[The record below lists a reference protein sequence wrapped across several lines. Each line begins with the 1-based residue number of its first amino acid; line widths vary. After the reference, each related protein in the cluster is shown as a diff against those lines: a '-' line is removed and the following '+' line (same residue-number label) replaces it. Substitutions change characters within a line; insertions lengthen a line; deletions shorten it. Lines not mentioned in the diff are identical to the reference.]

1 MMSAQVGREAPD
13 FTLKNTDM
21 EDVTL
26 SSYRGQKNVVLLFMP
41 LAFSSVCTR
50 EVCSVRDNLN
60 AYSTLNAEV
69 LGISVDSPF
78 SQKAWKEKEN
88 LNFTLLSD
96 FNREVVKAYGAQYDR
111 LGTFEGVAKRS
122 AFVIDKEGKVQY
134 AEVLESAGDLPN
146 FDKIDET
153 LKSLS

>member
-1 MMSAQVGREAPD
+1 MSVQVGQEAPD

-21 EDVTL
+21 EDVAL
-26 SSYRGQKNVVLLFMP
+26 SSYRGQKNVVLLFVP
-41 LAFSSVCTR
+41 LAFSGVCTR
-50 EVCSVRDNLN
+50 ELCSVRDNLN

-96 FNREVVKAYGAQYDR
+96 FNREVVKAYGAQYDK
-111 LGTFEGVAKRS
+111 LLAFEGVAKRS
-122 AFVIDKEGKVQY
+122 AFVIDKEGKVRY
-134 AEVLESAGDLPN
+134 AEVLENAGDLPN
-146 FDKIDET
+146 FDKINET
-153 LKSLS
+153 LQSLS

>member
-1 MMSAQVGREAPD
+1 MSVQVGQQAPD

-21 EDVTL
+21 TDVTL
-26 SSYRGQKNVVLLFMP
+26 SSFRGQKNVVLLFVP
-41 LAFSSVCTR
+41 LAFSGVCTK
-50 EVCSVRDNLN
+50 ELCSVRDDLN
-60 AYSTLNAEV
+60 AYSNLNAEV

-78 SQKAWKEKEN
+78 AQKAWKEKEN

-111 LGTFEGVAKRS
+111 LMAFEGVAKRS
-122 AFVIDKEGKVQY
+122 AFVIDKAGNIQY

-146 FDKIDET
+146 FDRINEA
-153 LKSLS
+153 LQRLS

>member
-1 MMSAQVGREAPD
+1 MMSAQVGQAAPD

-26 SSYRGQKNVVLLFMP
+26 SSYRGRKNVVLLFMP
-41 LAFSSVCTR
+41 LAFSGVCTN

-60 AYSTLNAEV
+60 TYSTLDAEV
-69 LGISVDSPF
+69 FGISVDSPF

-96 FNREVVKAYGAQYDR
+96 FNREVVKAYGAQYDK
-111 LGTFEGVAKRS
+111 LGAFEGVAKRS

-146 FDKIDET
+146 FDKVNET
-153 LKSLS
+153 LQRLS

>member
-1 MMSAQVGREAPD
+1 MSVQVGQEAPD

-26 SSYRGQKNVVLLFMP
+26 SSYRGQKNVLLLFVP
-41 LAFSSVCTR
+41 LAFSGVCTR

-60 AYSTLNAEV
+60 AYSALDAEV
-69 LGISVDSPF
+69 FGISVDSPF
-78 SQKAWKEKEN
+78 SQKAWKEKEH
-88 LNFTLLSD
+88 LNFALLSD

-111 LGTFEGVAKRS
+111 LMAFEGVAKRS
-122 AFVIDKEGKVQY
+122 AFVIDKAGKIQY

-146 FDKIDET
+146 FDKINET
-153 LKSLS
+153 LKSLG

>member
-1 MMSAQVGREAPD
+1 MSVQVGQEAPD

-21 EDVTL
+21 EDVAL
-26 SSYRGQKNVVLLFMP
+26 SSYRGQKNVVLLFVP
-41 LAFSSVCTR
+41 LAFSGVCTR
-50 EVCSVRDNLN
+50 ELCSVRDNLN

-78 SQKAWKEKEN
+78 SQKAWMEKEN

-96 FNREVVKAYGAQYDR
+96 FNREVVKAYGAQYDK
-111 LGTFEGVAKRS
+111 LLAFEGVAKRS

-134 AEVLESAGDLPN
+134 AEVLENAGDLPN
-146 FDKIDET
+146 FDKINET
-153 LKSLS
+153 LQSLS